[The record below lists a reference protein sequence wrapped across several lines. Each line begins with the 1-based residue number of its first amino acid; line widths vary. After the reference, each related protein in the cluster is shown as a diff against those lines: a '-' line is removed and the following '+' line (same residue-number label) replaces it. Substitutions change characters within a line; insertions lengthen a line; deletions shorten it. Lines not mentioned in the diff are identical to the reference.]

1 LNVTICV
8 TLEKLPEITKNSSES
23 IKRII
28 EMNQTNTEK
37 LKELIERFKNNIV
50 SYKSGHY
57 NETQVRRE
65 FIDPLFKLF
74 DWDVDNEQ
82 GYAEAYKDVVH
93 EDAIKIGGKT
103 KAPDYCFRIGGTR
116 KFFVEAKKPSIN
128 IKDEPHPAY
137 QLRRYAWSAKLPLSI
152 LTDFEEFAVY
162 DCRIK
167 PEQSDSSSKA
177 RVLYITY
184 DQYESRWE
192 EIFSIFSRS
201 SILKGSFDRYAESN
215 KSKKGT
221 AEVDTAFLEEISS
234 WREILARNIALRNPE
249 LSQREL
255 NFSIQMIIDRIIF
268 LRICEDRGIENYG
281 RLQEL
286 QKYKDIY
293 KELTKLFQQADD
305 RYNSGL
311 FHFRREKDNPEA
323 PDDLTLNLTI
333 DDKTMKDILKNL
345 YYPESP
351 YEFSVLPAEILG
363 QIYEQF
369 LGKIIAVSPGRRVSV
384 EEKPEVKKAGGVYY
398 TPTYIVDY
406 IVKETVGKFL
416 EGKTPKQ
423 VEKITILDPACG
435 SGSFLIGAY
444 QYLLDWHKNWYVE
457 NNPEK
462 WAGGKS
468 PKLYQTEG
476 GDWFLTTGERK
487 KILLNNIYGVDI
499 DNQAVEVTKLS
510 LLLKVLEGESDQRLA
525 TQLKMFQERA
535 LPNMGNN
542 IKCGNSLIGTDF
554 FKDNIDM
561 AEDELYRINPFDW
574 QGEFPEVM
582 KNGGFD
588 VVIGNP
594 PYVRQELL
602 GDAKTY
608 FQSHYKVYHGTADLY
623 AYFIEK
629 SISLLKHQGLFGIIV
644 ANKWM
649 RANYGKSLREW
660 LKQQHIIEIIDFG
673 DLPVFQQATTYP
685 CIIIV
690 KRDEPEPSFK
700 AAHIKDLEFIDLK
713 DYVNQE
719 SFKVKQNSLDN
730 NGWNLVD
737 EKSQALLEK
746 LKSKGIPLEEY
757 VNKEVYRGIVTGF
770 NEAFVIDISTREK
783 LISED
788 PESEELIKPF
798 LVGKDIKK
806 YQTLITERYVIF
818 TRRGVNIKNYPAI
831 ESYLKQFKEQ
841 LMPKPKD
848 WKGENWQ
855 GRKPGSYQWYE
866 IQDSIDYYQEFEKQ
880 KIIYPNICKKP
891 EFTYDEKG
899 LYTNQK
905 CFIIPTTDKY
915 LLGILNS
922 SVMFFLFRQIL
933 PKLRGDFYEPGYVY
947 FKTFPI
953 RKVDFSNSTDK
964 IKHEQIVELVN
975 RMLISNQKLSSTRTP
990 QEKNLLQRQIEM
1002 MDRQINKLVYE
1013 LYELTEEEIKIIEE
1027 SA

>member
-1 LNVTICV
+1 
-8 TLEKLPEITKNSSES
+8 
-23 IKRII
+23 
-28 EMNQTNTEK
+28 MNQTNTEK
-37 LKELIERFKNNIV
+37 LKELTERFKNNIV
-50 SYKSGHY
+50 SYKSGQY
-57 NETQVRRE
+57 NETQARQE
-65 FIDPLFKLF
+65 FINPLFKLF

-167 PEQSDSSSKA
+167 PEQSDQSSKA

-192 EIFSIFSRS
+192 EISSIFSRS

-234 WREILARNIALRNPE
+234 WREILARNIALRNPA

-281 RLQEL
+281 RLQEI

-423 VEKITILDPACG
+423 AEKITILDPACG

-444 QYLLDWHKNWYVE
+444 QYLLDWHKNWYIE

-510 LLLKVLEGESDQRLA
+510 LLLKVLEGESDQRLS

-542 IKCGNSLIGTDF
+542 IKCGNSLIGSDF
-554 FKDNIDM
+554 FKDNLDM

-574 QGEFPEVM
+574 QGEFPDIM

-594 PYVRQELL
+594 PYIRIQTMKEWASIDLDYYKQKYKSTSKGNYDIYVIFVERGLQLL
-602 GDAKTY
+602 NENGCI
-608 FQSHYKVYHGTADLY
+608 G
-623 AYFIEK
+623 FILPHK
-629 SISLLKHQGLFGIIV
+629 FFNSK
-644 ANKWM
+644 
-649 RANYGKSLREW
+649 YGEPLRE
-660 LKQQHIIEIIDFG
+660 IISQGKHLNKVIHFG
-673 DLPVFQQATTYP
+673 DQQIFAGATTYT
-685 CIIIV
+685 CLLFLTKFQNINFNFTKINDLSNWCSTKKDQNENFSNERVTSKEWNFVIGEGLQIF
-690 KRDEPEPSFK
+690 KRLSELPVT
-700 AAHIKDLEFIDLK
+700 LEKVTERIFQGLK
-713 DYVNQE
+713 TGADKIYI
-719 SFKVKQNSLDN
+719 
-730 NGWNLVD
+730 VD
-737 EKSQALLEK
+737 EIDNQDEQVKIYSKEKQSEYWLESHLLHPLIKGGDSKPYNLITTNRRIIFPYIVNDSGKMILMPEIK
-746 LKSKGIPLEEY
+746 LKTDYPL
-757 VNKEVYRGIVTGF
+757 T
-770 NEAFVIDISTREK
+770 
-783 LISED
+783 
-788 PESEELIKPF
+788 
-798 LVGKDIKK
+798 
-806 YQTLITERYVIF
+806 
-818 TRRGVNIKNYPAI
+818 
-831 ESYLKQFKEQ
+831 
-841 LMPKPKD
+841 
-848 WKGENWQ
+848 W
-855 GRKPGSYQWYE
+855 
-866 IQDSIDYYQEFEKQ
+866 
-880 KIIYPNICKKP
+880 
-891 EFTYDEKG
+891 
-899 LYTNQK
+899 
-905 CFIIPTTDKY
+905 KY
-915 LLGILNS
+915 LLENKKYLENRENGKMSGLNWYAYSRNQALDVIKFPKIFTPDIAAKSSFSADQLGNVFFTGGAAGGYGILVSQSYSKEYVLGLLNS
-922 SVMFFLFRQIL
+922 KLLEWFIRQCATQM
-933 PKLRGDFYEPGYVY
+933 RGGYYSYECR
-947 FKTFPI
+947 FIKNMPI
-953 RKVDFSNSTDK
+953 YHIDFSNSNDK
-964 IKHEQIVELVN
+964 IKHDQIVELVS
-975 RMLISNQKLSSTRTP
+975 RMLLSNQKLQSTRTP
-990 QEKNLLQRQIEM
+990 QEKNLIQRQIEM
-1002 MDRQINKLVYE
+1002 MDRQINQLVYE

-1027 SA
+1027 I

>member
-1 LNVTICV
+1 
-8 TLEKLPEITKNSSES
+8 
-23 IKRII
+23 
-28 EMNQTNTEK
+28 MNQTNTEK
-37 LKELIERFKNNIV
+37 LKELTERFKNNIV
-50 SYKSGHY
+50 SYKSGQY
-57 NETQVRRE
+57 NETQARQE
-65 FIDPLFKLF
+65 FINPLFKLIG
-74 DWDVDNEQ
+74 WDVDNEQ

-137 QLRRYAWSAKLPLSI
+137 QIRRYAWSAKLPLSI

-177 RVLYITY
+177 RVLYITC
-184 DQYESRWE
+184 DQYEDRWE
-192 EIFSIFSRS
+192 EISSIFSRD
-201 SILKGSFDRYAESN
+201 SILKGSFDKYAESN

-221 AEVDTAFLEEISS
+221 AEVDTVFLEEISS
-234 WREILARNIALRNPE
+234 WREILARNIALRNPA

-281 RLQEL
+281 RLQEI

-311 FHFRREKDNPEA
+311 FHFRREKDNTEA
-323 PDDLTLNLTI
+323 PDDLTLNLII
-333 DDKTMKDILKNL
+333 DDKTIKEILKNL

-398 TPTYIVDY
+398 TPTYIVNY

-423 VEKITILDPACG
+423 AEKITILDPACG

-444 QYLLDWHKNWYVE
+444 QYLLDWHKNWYLE

-468 PKLYQTEG
+468 PKVYQTEG

-510 LLLKVLEGESDQRLA
+510 LLLKVLEGESDQRLT

-542 IKCGNSLIGTDF
+542 IKCGNSLIGSDF
-554 FKDNIDM
+554 FKDNLDM

-574 QGEFPEVM
+574 HGEFTEVM

-629 SISLLKHQGLFGIIV
+629 SIFLLKEHGLFGIIV

-649 RANYGKSLREW
+649 RANYGKPLRAW
-660 LKQQHIIEIIDFG
+660 LKEKHIVEIIDFR

-685 CIIIV
+685 CIFIV
-690 KRDEPEPSFK
+690 KKDDPETCFETTYVK
-700 AAHIKDLEFIDLK
+700 HLDFIDLK
-713 DYVNQE
+713 DYVTQE
-719 SFKVKQNSLDN
+719 SYKVKQNSLDD
-730 NGWNLVD
+730 NGWNLVN
-737 EKSQALLEK
+737 EEIQVLLEK
-746 LKSKGIPLEEY
+746 LKSKGIPLEDY
-757 VNKEVYRGIVTGF
+757 INKEIYYGIKTGL
-770 NEAFVIDISTREK
+770 NEAFVIDSSTREK

-788 PESEELIKPF
+788 PKSEELIKPF
-798 LVGKDIKK
+798 IFGRNIKK
-806 YQTLITERYVIF
+806 YQPLINEKYLVLIPNGWTNNHLSTSNRDGWKWLKTNYTAIAEHLLPFTEAGQKRCD
-818 TRRGVNIKNYPAI
+818 
-831 ESYLKQFKEQ
+831 Q
-841 LMPKPKD
+841 
-848 WKGENWQ
+848 GEYWWEL
-855 GRKPGSYQWYE
+855 RPCIYYE
-866 IQDSIDYYQEFEKQ
+866 KFEKP
-880 KIIYPNICKKP
+880 KIIYPEIADRGQ
-891 EFTYDEKG
+891 FTLSNEV
-899 LYTNQK
+899 LYGDTTVY
-905 CFIIPTTDKY
+905 IIAMDSKY

-922 SVMFFLFRQIL
+922 KLCNFLFSNISSEIRGGFYRWKRQYMSSLPIRQIN
-933 PKLRGDFYEPGYVY
+933 
-947 FKTFPI
+947 
-953 RKVDFSNSTDK
+953 FSNSTDK
-964 IKHEQIVELVN
+964 IKHDQIVELVN
-975 RMLISNQKLSSTRTP
+975 RMLLSNKKLSSARTP
-990 QEKNLLQRQIEM
+990 QEKNLIQRQIEM
-1002 MDRQINKLVYE
+1002 MDRQINQLIYE
-1013 LYELTEEEIKIIEE
+1013 LYDLTAEEIKIIESE
-1027 SA
+1027 

>member
-1 LNVTICV
+1 
-8 TLEKLPEITKNSSES
+8 
-23 IKRII
+23 
-28 EMNQTNTEK
+28 MNQTNTEK
-37 LKELIERFKNNIV
+37 LKELTERFYNNII
-50 SYKSGHY
+50 SYKSGQY
-57 NETQVRRE
+57 NETQARQE
-65 FIDPLFKLF
+65 FINPLFKLF

-167 PEQSDSSSKA
+167 PEQSDQSSKA

-192 EIFSIFSRS
+192 EISSIFSRS

-281 RLQEL
+281 RLQEI

-293 KELTKLFQQADD
+293 KELTKLFLQADD

-311 FHFRREKDNPEA
+311 FHFRREKDNPEG

-333 DDKTMKDILKNL
+333 DDKTIKDILKNL

-351 YEFSVLPAEILG
+351 YEFSVLPGEILG

-423 VEKITILDPACG
+423 AEKITILDPACG

-462 WAGGKS
+462 WAGGKT

-510 LLLKVLEGESDQRLA
+510 LLLKVLEGESDQRIS

-542 IKCGNSLIGTDF
+542 IKCGNSLIGSDF

-574 QGEFPEVM
+574 QGEFTEVM

-602 GDAKTY
+602 GELKSY
-608 FQSHYKVYHGTADLY
+608 FQKHYRVYHGTADLY

-629 SISLLKHQGLFGIIV
+629 SISLLKQEGLFGIIV
-644 ANKWM
+644 ANKWI
-649 RANYGKSLREW
+649 RAKFGIPLREW
-660 LKQQHIIEIIDFG
+660 MKQQRILEIIDFG
-673 DLPVFQQATTYP
+673 DLPVFKNATTYP
-685 CIIIV
+685 CILMTL
-690 KRDEPEPSFK
+690 KDKPKETFY
-700 AAHIKDLEFIDLK
+700 AAQIKTLDFVDLK
-713 DYVNQE
+713 SYVLENKY
-719 SFKVKQNSLDN
+719 KVKQFVLDDNSWSLVNSLRQ
-730 NGWNLVD
+730 
-737 EKSQALLEK
+737 ELLEK
-746 LKSKGIPLEEY
+746 LHIKGVPLEKY
-757 VNKEVYRGIVTGF
+757 IKGKICRGILTGL
-770 NEAFVIDISTREK
+770 NEAFVIDKATRDK
-783 LISED
+783 LIAED
-788 PESEELIKPF
+788 PGSEELLKPF
-798 LVGKDIKK
+798 LVGREIKRYNPSVNEQFLVFMPAGWTNKHLSEKDSEPWKWLK
-806 YQTLITERYVIF
+806 
-818 TRRGVNIKNYPAI
+818 NNYPAI
-831 ESYLKQFKEQ
+831 ANHLLPFTEAGQKRYDQGEYWWEMRQCSY
-841 LMPKPKD
+841 
-848 WKGENWQ
+848 
-855 GRKPGSYQWYE
+855 YA
-866 IQDSIDYYQEFEKQ
+866 EFEKP
-880 KIIYPNICKKP
+880 KIIYPVIGKQTG
-891 EFTYDEKG
+891 FTFDENKI
-899 LYTNQK
+899 YSNNK
-905 CFIIPTTDKY
+905 SYIIPSSDKY

-922 SVMFFLFRQIL
+922 SVTFFLFKSIL
-933 PKLRGDFYEPGYVY
+933 PKLQNDFYEARYVY
-947 FKTFPI
+947 LKDFPI
-953 RKVDFSNSTDK
+953 RAIDFSNSSDK
-964 IKHEQIVELVN
+964 MKHNQIIELVN

-1002 MDRQINKLVYE
+1002 MDHQINQLVYE
-1013 LYELTEEEIKIIEE
+1013 LYELTEEEINIIE
-1027 SA
+1027 S

>member
-1 LNVTICV
+1 MF
-8 TLEKLPEITKNSSES
+8 TLQLAAA
-23 IKRII
+23 
-28 EMNQTNTEK
+28 M
-37 LKELIERFKNNIV
+37 
-50 SYKSGHY
+50 
-57 NETQVRRE
+57 
-65 FIDPLFKLF
+65 
-74 DWDVDNEQ
+74 
-82 GYAEAYKDVVH
+82 VVM
-93 EDAIKIGGKT
+93 G
-103 KAPDYCFRIGGTR
+103 
-116 KFFVEAKKPSIN
+116 
-128 IKDEPHPAY
+128 
-137 QLRRYAWSAKLPLSI
+137 Q
-152 LTDFEEFAVY
+152 
-162 DCRIK
+162 
-167 PEQSDSSSKA
+167 
-177 RVLYITY
+177 
-184 DQYESRWE
+184 
-192 EIFSIFSRS
+192 
-201 SILKGSFDRYAESN
+201 
-215 KSKKGT
+215 
-221 AEVDTAFLEEISS
+221 
-234 WREILARNIALRNPE
+234 
-249 LSQREL
+249 
-255 NFSIQMIIDRIIF
+255 
-268 LRICEDRGIENYG
+268 DRGIENYG
-281 RLQEL
+281 RLQEI
-286 QKYKDIY
+286 QKHKDIY

-311 FHFRREKDNPEA
+311 FHFRREKDNTEA

-406 IVKETVGKFL
+406 IVKETVGKLL

-423 VEKITILDPACG
+423 AEKITILDPACG

-444 QYLLDWHKNWYVE
+444 QYLLDWHKNWYIE

-468 PKLYQTEG
+468 QKLYQTEG

-574 QGEFPEVM
+574 QGEFPEIM
-582 KNGGFD
+582 GNGGFD
-588 VVIGNP
+588 VIIGNP

-602 GDAKTY
+602 GIFKSY
-608 FQSHYKVYHGTADLY
+608 FQSYYKVYHGTADLY

-629 SISLLKHQGLFGIIV
+629 SISLLKEHGLFGIIV

-690 KRDEPEPSFK
+690 KRDEPEIYFK
-700 AAHIKDLEFIDLK
+700 ATNIKDLEFIDLK
-713 DYVNQE
+713 DYVNKE
-719 SFKVKQNSLDN
+719 SFKVKQNSLDD

-737 EKSQALLEK
+737 EKSQILLEK
-746 LKSKGIPLEEY
+746 IRNRGIPLEEY
-757 VNKEVYRGIVTGF
+757 VNKKVYYGIKTGL
-770 NEAFVIDISTREK
+770 NEAFVIDSSTREQ
-783 LISED
+783 LISD
-788 PESEELIKPF
+788 APKSEELIKPF

-806 YQTLITERYVIF
+806 YQTLITDRYLIF
-818 TRRGVNIKNYPAI
+818 TRRGINIKDYPAI
-831 ESYLKQFKEQ
+831 EKHLNQFKQQ
-841 LMPKPKD
+841 LIPKPKD
-848 WKGENWQ
+848 WKGENWY
-855 GRKPGSYQWYE
+855 GRKPGIYQWYE
-866 IQDSIDYYQEFEKQ
+866 IQDTVDYYLEFEKP
-880 KIIYPNICKKP
+880 KIIYPVICNRP
-891 EFTYDEKG
+891 EFTFEETGMYAND
-899 LYTNQK
+899 K
-905 CFIIPTTDKY
+905 CFIISTSDKY

-922 SVMFFLFRQIL
+922 PIIFFLFRLIL
-933 PKLRGDFYEPGYVY
+933 PKLRGDFYETRYVY
-947 FKTFPI
+947 LKDFPI
-953 RKVDFSNSTDK
+953 RAIDFSNSTDK
-964 IKHEQIVELVN
+964 IKHDQIVELVN

-1002 MDRQINKLVYE
+1002 MDRQINQLVYE
-1013 LYELTEEEIKIIEE
+1013 LYDLTAEEIKIIEE
-1027 SA
+1027 TT

>member
-1 LNVTICV
+1 
-8 TLEKLPEITKNSSES
+8 
-23 IKRII
+23 
-28 EMNQTNTEK
+28 MNQTNTEK

-50 SYKSGHY
+50 SYKSGQY

-65 FIDPLFKLF
+65 FIDPLFKLL

-184 DQYESRWE
+184 DRYEDRWE
-192 EIFSIFSRS
+192 EISSIFSRS

-234 WREILARNIALRNPE
+234 WREILARNIALRNPA

-281 RLQEL
+281 RLQEI

-333 DDKTMKDILKNL
+333 DDKTIKDILKNL

-406 IVKETVGKFL
+406 IVKETIGKFL

-423 VEKITILDPACG
+423 AEKITILDPACG

-444 QYLLDWHKNWYVE
+444 QYLLDWHKNWYLE

-468 PKLYQTEG
+468 PKVYQTEG

-510 LLLKVLEGESDQRLA
+510 LLLKVLEGESDQRIS

-535 LPNMGNN
+535 LPNLGKN
-542 IKCGNSLIGTDF
+542 IKCGNSIVGTNVYDTF
-554 FKDNIDM
+554 DISSLEPEEHYK
-561 AEDELYRINPFDW
+561 INPFDW
-574 QGEFPEVM
+574 KGEFPEIF
-582 KNGGFD
+582 KRENPGFD

-594 PYVRQELL
+594 PYVRQETL
-602 GDAKTY
+602 GPVFKEYAQKHFSSYT
-608 FQSHYKVYHGTADLY
+608 GTADLY
-623 AYFIEK
+623 VYFFEQSHKI
-629 SISLLKHQGLFGIIV
+629 LCNGGFFGMICS
-644 ANKWM
+644 NKFM
-649 RANYGKSLREW
+649 RSNYGKGLREFL
-660 LKQQHIIEIIDFG
+660 LKKTAIRQIIDFG
-673 DLPVFQQATTYP
+673 ELPVF
-685 CIIIV
+685 
-690 KRDEPEPSFK
+690 KK
-700 AAHIKDLEFIDLK
+700 AATFPAIFIFQNEEVQKQDFIYAPIKKLSFVSLYEEIKEVSLDLDNKAIEGDSWTLAKKSEVGIFEKIKKIGIPLK
-713 DYVNQE
+713 DYI
-719 SFKVKQNSLDN
+719 STKIYF
-730 NGWNLVD
+730 
-737 EKSQALLEK
+737 
-746 LKSKGIPLEEY
+746 GI
-757 VNKEVYRGIVTGF
+757 KTGL
-770 NEAFVIDISTREK
+770 NEAFVISREIKDK
-783 LISED
+783 LIAED
-788 PESEELIKPF
+788 PKSTELIKFFINGDDVRKYHINLQPENYKF
-798 LVGKDIKK
+798 L
-806 YQTLITERYVIF
+806 IF
-818 TRRGVNIKNYPAI
+818 IPYGWTRNNSQNSSDHSKWFKQNYPAI
-831 ESYLKQFKEQ
+831 ANHLLPFTEAGEKRCDKGEYWWELRQCAYYADFE
-841 LMPKPKD
+841 KPKII
-848 WKGENWQ
+848 WGEIAKESRFTFDREAILLNATCFFI
-855 GRKPGSYQWYE
+855 P
-866 IQDSIDYYQEFEKQ
+866 ID
-880 KIIYPNICKKP
+880 
-891 EFTYDEKG
+891 D
-899 LYTNQK
+899 L
-905 CFIIPTTDKY
+905 Y
-915 LLGILNS
+915 LLGLLNS
-922 SVMFFLFRQIL
+922 KPIWFCLKNLCPIL
-933 PKLRGDFYEPGYVY
+933 GDPNKGGRLRLKKIYIENL
-947 FKTFPI
+947 PI
-953 RKVDFSNSTDK
+953 RSIDFSNPSDK
-964 IKHEQIVELVN
+964 TRHGQIIELVN
-975 RMLISNQKLSSTRTP
+975 RMLLSHQQLKTTRTP
-990 QEKNLLQRQIEM
+990 QEKTMIQRQIET
-1002 MDRQINKLVYE
+1002 MDRKINQIVYE
-1013 LYELTEEEIKIIEE
+1013 LYDLTAEEIKIIEE
-1027 SA
+1027 TT